1 MSPPETTGIA
11 RAIAELGAER
21 DRVAVRLAQIDQTI
35 TLLRELAGRT
45 PEGPGGPQA
54 RATTTGTRSPAGRR
68 WKRNCG
74 SSTWRLPG
82 RESNSIF
89 PEPGS
94 GRSMAGGWPMRLPAS
109 SGCSLPVAC
118 REIPALASRNAK
130 LVEIPLFDS
139 DN

>member
-54 RATTTGTRSPAGRR
+54 RATTTGTRSPADDEVV
-68 WKRNCG
+68 
-74 SSTWRLPG
+74 LLAAIHP
-82 RESNSIF
+82 
-89 PEPGS
+89 S
-94 GRSMAGGWPMRLPAS
+94 GRLTKPSDVFAAFAGPRSRFKRTAKQLRARGALVVTGAGRGSRWALPTKR
-109 SGCSLPVAC
+109 P
-118 REIPALASRNAK
+118 PAKEA
-130 LVEIPLFDS
+130 P
-139 DN
+139 